1 MRTEIK
7 KIKER
12 YPYFE
17 LGIEHDNTQT
27 DVNQTMK
34 INKLIDFA
42 LFCYFLVFWSN
53 FHGRRSLERGV

>member
-12 YPYFE
+12 YPDFE
-17 LGIEHDNTQT
+17 LEIEHDIIHYRCYSN
-27 DVNQTMK
+27 NE

-42 LFCYFLVFWSN
+42 LFCYFLVF
-53 FHGRRSLERGV
+53 